1 MYCKFGLTLILP
13 VPSLRLAKDAALC
26 DSYSRKQKPRF
37 FFLSSGELYMIT
49 SYRPAIGSD
58 SGSGLFLNKENIHL
72 STVNIDRVINSNA
85 IWLVGCICKNR
96 NESNTTKKYLY
107 LYRYW
112 QVFVCVRECL
122 RAQVRRT
129 RIEYINI
136 YISNWKLD
144 YILRGNAQNLH
155 DNRRVFRY

>member
-72 STVNIDRVINSNA
+72 STVNIHRVINSNA

-122 RAQVRRT
+122 RAQVIR
-129 RIEYINI
+129 
-136 YISNWKLD
+136 
-144 YILRGNAQNLH
+144 H
-155 DNRRVFRY
+155 